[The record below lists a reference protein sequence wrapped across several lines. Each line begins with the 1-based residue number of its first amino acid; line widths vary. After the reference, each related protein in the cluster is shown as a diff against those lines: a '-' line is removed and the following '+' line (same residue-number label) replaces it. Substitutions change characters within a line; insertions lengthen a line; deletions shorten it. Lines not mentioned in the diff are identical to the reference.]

1 MKKSAKLLTILALIS
16 STSFAHDCDKGI
28 ETKSTSNYKTTNQIK
43 KGIKNAT
50 NEENELH
57 KTQINTTTSNYSNY
71 YRLRHK

>member
-1 MKKSAKLLTILALIS
+1 ELVNDFEIS
-16 STSFAHDCDKGI
+16 HHAHVLVLKI
-28 ETKSTSNYKTTNQIK
+28 MAMVYESTSNYKTTNQIK